1 MADLRQ
7 VEVVFKVGAASDEK
21 PSEKI
26 KQGKKNKVQEQK
38 SSEWYENI
46 YVNQARQYVKA
57 DINRIATYEINKW
70 FTLNDDYIGQRNVNA
85 ALNVISKAKSIYT
98 TVAAGVVVGGAVGG
112 IIAAV
117 GSLLTLG
124 IDIAQNYDRQNIQ
137 IKQMDAQLQYQRQRA
152 GYSLTSGRI
161 GEDK

>member
-26 KQGKKNKVQEQK
+26 KKGKKNQVQQK

-57 DINRIATYEINKW
+57 DVKRIATYEINNW

-85 ALNVISKAKSIYT
+85 ALNVISRAKSTFT
-98 TVAAGVVVGGAVGG
+98 TVAAGTVVGGPVGG

-117 GSLLTLG
+117 GSLMTLG

-152 GYSLTSGRI
+152 GYSLTSGRV
-161 GEDK
+161 GENK